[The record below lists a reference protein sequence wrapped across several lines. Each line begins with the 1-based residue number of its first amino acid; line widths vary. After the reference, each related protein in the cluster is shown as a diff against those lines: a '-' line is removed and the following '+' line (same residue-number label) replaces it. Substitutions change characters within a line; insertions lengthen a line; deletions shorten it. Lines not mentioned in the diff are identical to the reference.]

1 MTLVKDALQDVR
13 DNVTDFHGKWFKET
27 TDLAEEL
34 DVSPAKPR
42 TCGRQTQ
49 RSNAPSESVED
60 YFKKTITIPL
70 LDHILTEMNGRFGDL
85 QVKASMGLHVIPALV
100 ETSDVSNFEFFM
112 DDLPSVGTL
121 QQELHMWR
129 LKWRGNKE
137 APCDIKT
144 SLEHCDVHLFPN
156 ISTILKVLGTFPV
169 TSCECERSI
178 SVLRLVKTYL
188 RSTMTTQRA
197 SGLVLMYCHRNMDI
211 SEKEVVRQFARR
223 NPRRMVLPDIL
234 SEQ

>member
-156 ISTILKVLGTFPV
+156 ISTIFAPSLT
-169 TSCECERSI
+169 T
-178 SVLRLVKTYL
+178 
-188 RSTMTTQRA
+188 RSTSQPATTEEEEVEEEVA
-197 SGLVLMYCHRNMDI
+197 NKDMDEAE
-211 SEKEVVRQFARR
+211 STTLTNKYK
-223 NPRRMVLPDIL
+223 
-234 SEQ
+234 